1 MIDLDKKYIDFI
13 KQIVLEYLT
22 DCTIYI
28 FGSLVKGTAKKYSDI
43 DIALDSSC
51 LDEKTISKIKLKF
64 ANSTLPYEVD
74 VVDLNNISDTFKSHI
89 INDLVKI

>member
-28 FGSLVKGTAKKYSDI
+28 FGSRVKGAAKKYSDI
-43 DIALDSSC
+43 DIALDSSY
-51 LDEKTISKIKLKF
+51 LDEKTISKIKLEF